1 MCDLLAS
8 TPHNA
13 NKMTG
18 SPEPQDPA
26 VMVFSS
32 GTTGLP
38 KAILFSHKQVCDA
51 IEAILDAF
59 DDIEEGT
66 VLLCWLPLAN
76 LFQRVIN
83 FCAIG
88 RGATSY
94 ILSDPRTLMDH
105 IGDVKPHILIGV
117 PRVFERM
124 QTGIVE
130 RIEKL
135 PLPLRYLAQGS
146 LLLGRRHAVAKVT
159 GKHPAIAS
167 KICWFFVEM
176 LILSRLRAAAFGG
189 RMRYFIS
196 GSAAMPLWL
205 LEWFEGLGLP
215 VLEAYGISEN
225 IIPISANRFS
235 SRKLGAVGKP
245 VSPTQISLAPD
256 GEILVRGPGVCGGY
270 WRAPAASS
278 ERFTLDGFW
287 RSGDVGCLDEEGFL
301 SLLGRKSE
309 AFKTSGGKWVLPMR
323 IEEQLRRVPY
333 ISESIV
339 LQLDSGVIAS
349 VVNIDRSKLS
359 SPTGG
364 RYKDEDVLD
373 EKFFRHFFAEALQI
387 DLKTV
392 LADLPAYQRP
402 IGVVVT
408 FQQFSIQGGELTTN
422 MKVRR
427 GIVIERFESQ
437 LKRLG
442 LDIARASETARS
454 AGSSHVSNPVIVLA

>member
-1 MCDLLAS
+1 
-8 TPHNA
+8 
-13 NKMTG
+13 
-18 SPEPQDPA
+18 
-26 VMVFSS
+26 
-32 GTTGLP
+32 
-38 KAILFSHKQVCDA
+38 
-51 IEAILDAF
+51 
-59 DDIEEGT
+59 
-66 VLLCWLPLAN
+66 
-76 LFQRVIN
+76 
-83 FCAIG
+83 
-88 RGATSY
+88 
-94 ILSDPRTLMDH
+94 
-105 IGDVKPHILIGV
+105 
-117 PRVFERM
+117 
-124 QTGIVE
+124 
-130 RIEKL
+130 
-135 PLPLRYLAQGS
+135 
-146 LLLGRRHAVAKVT
+146 
-159 GKHPAIAS
+159 
-167 KICWFFVEM
+167 
-176 LILSRLRAAAFGG
+176 
-189 RMRYFIS
+189 
-196 GSAAMPLWL
+196 
-205 LEWFEGLGLP
+205 
-215 VLEAYGISEN
+215 
-225 IIPISANRFS
+225 
-235 SRKLGAVGKP
+235 
-245 VSPTQISLAPD
+245 
-256 GEILVRGPGVCGGY
+256 
-270 WRAPAASS
+270 
-278 ERFTLDGFW
+278 
-287 RSGDVGCLDEEGFL
+287 
-301 SLLGRKSE
+301 
-309 AFKTSGGKWVLPMR
+309 MR